1 MLRLSEDFYNLI
13 EKINYNNVVKKLL
26 KVSNKQDLLTDYNY
40 ITVSDSNK
48 FINFVSTRKIDEI
61 ITNSNTYEVNQ
72 IKNLTHSRQNDHI
85 FEALGYDKNV
95 EYWYPSEGH
104 EGTLHGEITSEKTGK
119 TYVLFKSSSY
129 GRYAVINKVA
139 LTKTTPNL
147 FLSSKNKLKVGRF
160 VTHIFE
166 QNNVEFTPVEI
177 EEFVNLYKSTFD
189 ILQDKFSFFEI
200 VDGTDIS
207 YWYNRDNYEEQSGV
221 LGNSCMGGSDS
232 NFFRIYE
239 ENKNCKL
246 LILKSDKGI
255 LKDGVIKSNY
265 IIGRALVWN
274 AKIVDNGEIR
284 WITFMDRIYTNND
297 SDIEVFTAYARKMGW
312 WYKTSQ
318 NYYPETSI
326 TNGEEIIEFD
336 HYTKRLEVDIENIY
350 FDKYPFID
358 TLTYVKDEKTLMN
371 NYQID
376 EDSETCHGFR
386 STQGYYETYDNYRT
400 INRILND

>member
-61 ITNSNTYEVNQ
+61 ITNSNTYKVNQ
-72 IKNLTHSRQNDHI
+72 VKNLTHSNQNDHI

-104 EGTLHGEITSEKTGK
+104 EGTLHGEVTSEKTGK
-119 TYVLFKSSSY
+119 TYVLFKSSES
-129 GRYAVINKVA
+129 GRYAVVNKVA
-139 LTKTTPNL
+139 LTKKIPNL
-147 FLSSKNKLKVGRF
+147 FLSSKNKLKIGRF

-166 QNNVEFTPVEI
+166 QNNIEFTPVEI

-200 VDGTDIS
+200 VDGGDIS

-274 AKIVDNGEIR
+274 AKIINDNEVR